1 MEATEKLNDVSN
13 GDSLPSQKEVDSF
26 HLALGGYEKIQSIKN
41 RILSK
46 DYKLESIG
54 TVGFAIGTAS
64 SGLISVPITMVSFGL
79 MTIGSG
85 SMGSKISISKMILN
99 EVYNLVSQKIEFK
112 SELTHNLKKKLIEF
126 LPKNADFSLIDYNP
140 GYIYGGTFSN
150 LKAENNSK
158 DITKYDAESF
168 FKMYLNSKSFTL
180 DNFVEHYDQFI
191 NSFSDEYRVFNQ
203 KCLYKL
209 FFSKSIIDNGKWGT
223 FFDHIFS
230 RFSYIDRVNFLIKLK
245 EGEFGNVNTL
255 AVTVAKGKTIEE
267 NINNLINK
275 IKKTSWDDRQES
287 TKVFSKIVYEILVSG
302 HHYQDQQLLF
312 NIMEN
317 ELEGRDRGEFGAGR
331 TLRPKLYRH
340 IFLGIFY
347 GFTAIGIF
355 ALTAVCAPAGVILG
369 AKIVLGGF
377 GAMAFGTL
385 SYAPHY
391 TDSCSHE
398 SKLKLIKNA
407 KLYVFNSTSPEEIN
421 SYSSG
426 ESLNILSSEDEFNIS
441 NPIDELNASGSD
453 EEDSYSVGDEN
464 IEMPGYFSSKS
475 PVYLALNRFNDIIKE
490 FENFKSTEL
499 NEEILNLISELL
511 QSIKYFENK
520 KIVEVVFELNQ
531 ANQDCPLFIIVRKL
545 LNIHD
550 NLIDKNEKDS
560 IFGKINTIIHSIYK
574 MKNESDIKEINT
586 NYFNEEVIF
595 NEDIFKLFVSN
606 GLRKCNSEKEIL
618 LFSFQCQALIE
629 ELKEEVTLYKSCKD
643 IFSKAVFNSITD
655 NASRLYDLQKRN
667 AKSYAKRRIMFRAF
681 SNVLFTGLI
690 STAISIIV
698 TTSPLGI
705 IALTAAG
712 VFLTTLDFAGRK
724 YAESYTHTASHRNLK
739 IIKDLNN
746 INESD
751 LKIKQSNILTSLKRD
766 FYEISKLQMN
776 GISFEEKRDCL
787 IKICENYLSQ
797 SDKIRDNE
805 KIELLHNELNMALS
819 EHKRNEEGEPQN
831 TFDLIK
837 NEIDIFIHSAVD
849 KESILCSLL
858 RSLCFILK
866 LRDNVF
872 SREEKYQLI
881 SYILLETC
889 YIGESSVILKTK
901 SLWTKDH
908 KTLIDFLSVDLFL
921 GFAIGSLGLL
931 RLIPFVSEF
940 LDFIQTQLPQFLG
953 ASAVSQAVIN
963 TACLFP
969 WIYEWDRRF
978 LSEKN
983 ERLQYSKNIFEN
995 QLKIY
1000 KV

>member
-1 MEATEKLNDVSN
+1 M
-13 GDSLPSQKEVDSF
+13 
-26 HLALGGYEKIQSIKN
+26 
-41 RILSK
+41 
-46 DYKLESIG
+46 
-54 TVGFAIGTAS
+54 
-64 SGLISVPITMVSFGL
+64 
-79 MTIGSG
+79 
-85 SMGSKISISKMILN
+85 
-99 EVYNLVSQKIEFK
+99 
-112 SELTHNLKKKLIEF
+112 
-126 LPKNADFSLIDYNP
+126 
-140 GYIYGGTFSN
+140 
-150 LKAENNSK
+150 
-158 DITKYDAESF
+158 
-168 FKMYLNSKSFTL
+168 
-180 DNFVEHYDQFI
+180 
-191 NSFSDEYRVFNQ
+191 
-203 KCLYKL
+203 
-209 FFSKSIIDNGKWGT
+209 
-223 FFDHIFS
+223 
-230 RFSYIDRVNFLIKLK
+230 
-245 EGEFGNVNTL
+245 
-255 AVTVAKGKTIEE
+255 
-267 NINNLINK
+267 
-275 IKKTSWDDRQES
+275 
-287 TKVFSKIVYEILVSG
+287 
-302 HHYQDQQLLF
+302 
-312 NIMEN
+312 
-317 ELEGRDRGEFGAGR
+317 
-331 TLRPKLYRH
+331 
-340 IFLGIFY
+340 
-347 GFTAIGIF
+347 
-355 ALTAVCAPAGVILG
+355 
-369 AKIVLGGF
+369 
-377 GAMAFGTL
+377 
-385 SYAPHY
+385 
-391 TDSCSHE
+391 
-398 SKLKLIKNA
+398 
-407 KLYVFNSTSPEEIN
+407 
-421 SYSSG
+421 
-426 ESLNILSSEDEFNIS
+426 
-441 NPIDELNASGSD
+441 
-453 EEDSYSVGDEN
+453 
-464 IEMPGYFSSKS
+464 
-475 PVYLALNRFNDIIKE
+475 
-490 FENFKSTEL
+490 
-499 NEEILNLISELL
+499 
-511 QSIKYFENK
+511 
-520 KIVEVVFELNQ
+520 
-531 ANQDCPLFIIVRKL
+531 
-545 LNIHD
+545 
-550 NLIDKNEKDS
+550 
-560 IFGKINTIIHSIYK
+560 
-574 MKNESDIKEINT
+574 
-586 NYFNEEVIF
+586 
-595 NEDIFKLFVSN
+595 
-606 GLRKCNSEKEIL
+606 
-618 LFSFQCQALIE
+618 
-629 ELKEEVTLYKSCKD
+629 KEEVTLYKSCKD